1 MERKEI
7 QDEDKIK
14 SAYAL
19 NLCTVSISQI
29 VDYDDLNILEQEY
42 DAILNNLN
50 LEKII
55 KNDSLLNI
63 LKQILDTVTYFKM
76 EDIDKKIIEQEY
88 QQETKNAL
96 WAAVPNFGLI
106 VAGGSPLTM
115 AISLASQ
122 VGIGYMNY
130 RRNRNDREWK
140 RKKNLLKLQRAA
152 MEQLN
157 GLRRELFTTAWN
169 LAEEYEFPDKYRLTE
184 KQIKQYNNILD
195 DSDEVRKYER
205 LDFIKENFEAYPPFW
220 YFFGSTANYIAND
233 KRLEISDS
241 TRKFYK
247 DKALDYFEKYDNLDR
262 YNILR
267 ENQITSS
274 FALEYAD
281 LLLERS
287 NPDVSRVKAL
297 IDKAAA
303 MAPNSYDVL
312 ELCAIAYLRINDRG
326 VASSLLKFLVNE
338 GYNKVVNAQLLS
350 GIFVHDKN
358 IGEYEILKTRVAQ
371 QYLYPMPKE
380 GQTPEQA
387 QEEFV
392 QKQKVVLKR
401 KYACVIDELVEKYAV
416 QWNRIYSTF
425 NYSEEYPDSFFFIKN
440 ELVRMSTAVRTFG
453 NEEAK
458 STYLDNLKNQNIQIR
473 MVDVLNESITGL
485 FSLPALIGSQF
496 KETVVDI
503 IRKNIIEK
511 NEDLSQLFTNLAS
524 GKFSIDDYRYL
535 QKFSLE
541 SLYGEKTIQ
550 NIKNKIN
557 LYIEHIA
564 SENLANEEG
573 RLRAFCAKEKIEDPE
588 LVLGKNRETQ
598 FSVTHLPFTPEIFG
612 AEAVLMQ
619 KNVEKINS
627 LVVLASDFVKNI
639 QLKDDMLQIFL
650 RGENNFDN
658 YFANSIFNGM
668 ASIKAH
674 SLMVFR
680 DLSSRKFDLIFT
692 TDGIVS
698 INKSRIQALTRYD
711 EIRLEDDN
719 LILYNTNFFT
729 NKKKYFSSAI
739 DSSVIFQL
747 TRKIGGSIGNRIDNY
762 LEFIENL
769 DGKNLSNWFK
779 LHSKNL
785 PSGSKMIISYP
796 DKQIISSFGINTDIE
811 LNSSK
816 NIIQFIYDDR
826 SKYILSFRIIEF
838 KNIDTEL
845 QANLEE
851 HDGIIHIV
859 N

>member
-1 MERKEI
+1 MEKKEI
-7 QDEDKIK
+7 QNKDKIK

-169 LAEEYEFPDKYRLTE
+169 LAEEYEFPDEYRLTE
-184 KQIKQYNNILD
+184 KQIKQYNNILND
-195 DSDEVRKYER
+195 ADEIRKYER
-205 LDFIKENFEAYPPFW
+205 LDFIKDNFSAYPPFW
-220 YFFGSTANYIAND
+220 YFFGSTANYIAHN
-233 KRLEISDS
+233 KYLEISDS
-241 TRKFYK
+241 TRNFYK
-247 DKALDYFEKYDNLDR
+247 DKAFEYFEIYDNLDR

-281 LLLERS
+281 LLLERP
-287 NPDVSRVKAL
+287 NPDISKVKAL
-297 IDKAAA
+297 IDRAAA

-312 ELCAIAYLRINDRG
+312 EFCAIAYLRINDRE
-326 VASSLLKFLVNE
+326 VAARLLKFLINE
-338 GYNKVVNAQLLS
+338 DYNKVVNAQLLS
-350 GIFVHDKN
+350 SIFVYDKKF
-358 IGEYEILKTRVAQ
+358 GEYELLKTRVAQ

-380 GQTPEQA
+380 GQTPEEA
-387 QEEFV
+387 QEDFV
-392 QKQKVVLKR
+392 QRQKVVLKR
-401 KYACVIDELVEKYAV
+401 KYACVIDDLVEKYAI
-416 QWNRIYSTF
+416 QWNKIYSTF
-425 NYSEEYPDSFFFIKN
+425 DYSEEYPDSFFSIRG
-440 ELVRMSTAVRTFG
+440 ELARISTAVRIFG

-458 STYLDNLKNQNIQIR
+458 SMYLDNLKNQNIQLC
-473 MVDVLNESITGL
+473 MVDVLNESINGL
-485 FSLPALIGSQF
+485 FSLPSLIGSQF
-496 KETVVDI
+496 KEIVVDI
-503 IRKNIIEK
+503 IRKNIIAK
-511 NEDLSQLFTNLAS
+511 NSDLSQLFTSLAS

-535 QKFSLE
+535 HEFSLE
-541 SLYGEKTIQ
+541 SLYDRKTIQ
-550 NIKNKIN
+550 NIKIKSN

-564 SENLANEEG
+564 PENLANEEG
-573 RLRAFCAKEKIEDPE
+573 RLRAFCVKEKITDPE
-588 LVLGKNRETQ
+588 LVLGESRQSQ
-598 FSVTHLPFTPEIFG
+598 FNATSLPFTPEIFG
-612 AEAVLMQ
+612 TEAILMQ
-619 KNVEKINS
+619 KKVEKINS
-627 LVVLASDFVKNI
+627 LIELVRDFIKNI
-639 QLKDDMLQIFL
+639 QLKDQSLQIFL
-650 RGENNFDN
+650 RGDNNFDN
-658 YFANSIFNGM
+658 YFSNSIFNGI
-668 ASIKAH
+668 AAIKAH
-674 SLMVFR
+674 SLVVFR
-680 DLSSRKFDLIFT
+680 DFSSQKFDLIFT
-692 TDGIVS
+692 TDGIIS
-698 INKSRIQALTRYD
+698 INKSTIQTLTRYN
-711 EIRLEDDN
+711 EIKLEDDK

-729 NKKKYFSSAI
+729 DKKPYFSSAI
-739 DSSVIFQL
+739 DSGVIFQL
-747 TRKIGGSIGNRIDNY
+747 ARKIGSTLSNKIDNY
-762 LEFIENL
+762 LEFVETL

-785 PSGSKMIISYP
+785 PSGNKMVISYP
-796 DKQIISSFGINTDIE
+796 DKQIISDFGIDINIE
-811 LNSSK
+811 LTSSK
-816 NIIQFIYDDR
+816 NIIQFIYDEK

-851 HDGIIHIV
+851 HNGILFIA